1 MCLATGRLNPT
12 LDGFSRQS
20 QNFEMSREPLD
31 EPQAMLAQSDLNG
44 LVNLPGGDTM
54 ADFTSVDAPQGRV
67 TEEGPLTIETSSLPL
82 LRARS
87 RVAGVPRDR
96 SYVDEFLAWRRE
108 EALREL

>member
-1 MCLATGRLNPT
+1 MPHPT
-12 LDGFSRQS
+12 LDCFSRQS
-20 QNFEMSREPLD
+20 QNLEMSREPLD
-31 EPQAMLAQSDLNG
+31 KPQEMLAESDRNG
-44 LVNLPGGDTM
+44 LVNLPGEAMSATF
-54 ADFTSVDAPQGRV
+54 ASVDAPQGRV
-67 TEEGPLTIETSSLPL
+67 TDEGPLTIETSSLPL